1 MKKTFGHKPL
11 LNTRFLRKPESQR
24 CACYVRLDT
33 IQVHR
38 GDCTMFLCRSEM
50 LWACIIIALD
60 HFYRFWPY
68 NGSYPVIQSL
78 LKESISSHALCLG
91 RSKSRPIFFV
101 DAWLSSFQG
110 SHEPHGLWGD
120 DLHEVWN
127 LVWCHLWRPEVM
139 GQNVQSLILWFIL
152 FTYLS
157 KVKLRK
163 RFSYDKYHNKAL
175 GITTSK
181 LLSKVAKHLWPL
193 P

>member
-50 LWACIIIALD
+50 LWACIIIPLD

-78 LKESISSHALCLG
+78 LKESISSHAICLG

-101 DAWLSSFQG
+101 GRLTLFLSGISWASWPVRRWFTWSLKLSLVPLVKTRSYGSKCPKFDLVIYSFYIFK
-110 SHEPHGLWGD
+110 
-120 DLHEVWN
+120 
-127 LVWCHLWRPEVM
+127 
-139 GQNVQSLILWFIL
+139 QSK
-152 FTYLS
+152 T
-157 KVKLRK
+157 
-163 RFSYDKYHNKAL
+163 
-175 GITTSK
+175 
-181 LLSKVAKHLWPL
+181 
-193 P
+193 